1 MITNFKIIFF
11 FIFLIKLKK
20 YKKYN
25 YILLLNNFYLIHTK
39 IIGEKVTDIFEKC
52 KRTHYSNE
60 ISPELAGETVKVTGW
75 VHEIRDLGG
84 IVFVLIRDKYGITQ
98 LTAPSKKLS
107 EEMMADVR
115 AARKETI
122 VTVTGTVQESGKAPN
137 GIEIIP
143 TNIDVINVSQLP
155 LPLDTTE
162 KVDAEMDTR
171 LDARFMDLRKHDVS
185 AIFKIKNEML
195 HTTRN
200 YFYDRDFTE
209 ITTPKLVA
217 SATEGGTELF
227 PITYFEKEA
236 FLGQSP
242 QLYKQMMMATG
253 LDNVFEIGQIF
264 RAEEHDTLRHLNEA
278 LSIDAEMS
286 FKSQEDV
293 MDLLE
298 DLIKNI
304 LNNVQEKCSAE
315 LEDLGHELDVP
326 SGSFPVVPYEE
337 VIDIV
342 NSQDVEMEYGEDLN
356 RAAEK
361 VLGETMGSYY
371 FITEW
376 PTAIK
381 PFYVMPK
388 ADDPEKSTAFDLM
401 YRDLELS
408 SGAQRIHDYDLLYS
422 QIEAKDLNPDS
433 FEKYLQAFK
442 YGMPPHSGWG
452 MGADRLTMVITGAKN
467 IRETVLFPRDRRRLT
482 P

>member
-1 MITNFKIIFF
+1 M
-11 FIFLIKLKK
+11 
-20 YKKYN
+20 
-25 YILLLNNFYLIHTK
+25 
-39 IIGEKVTDIFEKC
+39 TDIFEKC
-52 KRTHYSNE
+52 KRTHYSTE
-60 ISPELAGETVKVTGW
+60 ITPELAGETVKVTGW

-84 IVFVLIRDKYGITQ
+84 IVFVLIRDKKGITQ
-98 LTAPSKKLS
+98 LTAPSKKLT

-122 VTVTGTVQESGKAPN
+122 VTLTGTVQESPKAPN
-137 GIEIIP
+137 GVEIIP
-143 TNIDVINVSQLP
+143 SNIDIINVSQLP

-195 HTTRN
+195 HTVRN
-200 YFYDRDFTE
+200 YFYDNDFTE

-286 FKSQEDV
+286 FRSQEDV
-293 MDLLE
+293 MNLLE
-298 DLIKNI
+298 DVIKNV
-304 LNNVQEKCSAE
+304 LNNLQEKCSSE

-326 SGSFPVVPYEE
+326 SGAFPVVPYEE

-376 PTAIK
+376 PTSIK

-388 ADDPEKSTAFDLM
+388 EDDPEKSTAFDLM

-408 SGAQRIHDYDLLYS
+408 SGSQRIHDYDLLYS

-452 MGADRLTMVITGAKN
+452 MGADRLTMVLTGAKN

>member
-1 MITNFKIIFF
+1 M
-11 FIFLIKLKK
+11 
-20 YKKYN
+20 
-25 YILLLNNFYLIHTK
+25 
-39 IIGEKVTDIFEKC
+39 TDIFEKC

-60 ISPELAGETVKVTGW
+60 IGPELAGETVKVTGW

-84 IVFVLIRDKYGITQ
+84 IVFVLIRDKNGITQ

-122 VTVTGTVQESGKAPN
+122 ITLTGTVQESAKAPN
-137 GIEIIP
+137 GVEIIP
-143 TNIDVINVSQLP
+143 SNIDVINVSQLP

-162 KVDAEMDTR
+162 KVEAEMDTR
-171 LDARFMDLRKHDVS
+171 LDSRFMDLRKHDVS
-185 AIFKIKNEML
+185 AIFKIKSQML
-195 HTTRN
+195 HTARN
-200 YFYDRDFTE
+200 YFYDNDFTE

-286 FKSQEDV
+286 FKSQTDA
-293 MDLLE
+293 MNTLE
-298 DLIKNI
+298 ELIKRI
-304 LNNVQEKCSAE
+304 LSDISTNCQKE
-315 LEDLGHELDVP
+315 LSDLDHELDIP
-326 SGSFPVVPYEE
+326 TEPFPIVTYEE

-342 NSQDVEMEYGEDLN
+342 NSRDVEMNYGEDLN

-361 VLGETMGSYY
+361 VLGDTMGSYY

-381 PFYVMPK
+381 TFYVMPNS
-388 ADDPEKSTAFDLM
+388 DDAEKSTAFDLM

>member
-1 MITNFKIIFF
+1 M
-11 FIFLIKLKK
+11 
-20 YKKYN
+20 
-25 YILLLNNFYLIHTK
+25 
-39 IIGEKVTDIFEKC
+39 TDIFEKC
-52 KRTHYSNE
+52 KRTHYSTE
-60 ISPELAGETVKVTGW
+60 ITPELAGETVKVTGW

-84 IVFVLIRDKYGITQ
+84 IVFVLIRDKKGITQ
-98 LTAPSKKLS
+98 LTAPSKKLT

-122 VTVTGTVQESGKAPN
+122 VTLTGTVQESPKAPN
-137 GIEIIP
+137 GVEIIP
-143 TNIDVINVSQLP
+143 SNIDIINVSQLP

-195 HTTRN
+195 HTVRN
-200 YFYDRDFTE
+200 YFYDNDFTE

-286 FKSQEDV
+286 FRSQEDV
-293 MDLLE
+293 MNLLE
-298 DLIKNI
+298 DVIKNV
-304 LNNVQEKCSAE
+304 LNNLQEKCSSE

-326 SGSFPVVPYEE
+326 SGAFPVVPYEE

-376 PTAIK
+376 PTSIK

-408 SGAQRIHDYDLLYS
+408 SGSQRIHDYDLLYS

-452 MGADRLTMVITGAKN
+452 MGADRLTMVLTGAKN

>member
-1 MITNFKIIFF
+1 MTN
-11 FIFLIKLKK
+11 
-20 YKKYN
+20 
-25 YILLLNNFYLIHTK
+25 
-39 IIGEKVTDIFEKC
+39 IFEKC
-52 KRTHYSNE
+52 KRTHYSTE
-60 ISPELAGETVKVTGW
+60 ITPELAGETVKVTGW

-84 IVFVLIRDKYGITQ
+84 IIFVLIRDKKGITQ
-98 LTAPSKKLS
+98 LTAPSKKLT

-122 VTVTGTVQESGKAPN
+122 VTLTGTVQESPKAPN
-137 GIEIIP
+137 GVEIIP
-143 TNIDVINVSQLP
+143 SNIDIINVSQLP

-171 LDARFMDLRKHDVS
+171 LDSRFMDLRKHDVS

-195 HTTRN
+195 HTVRN
-200 YFYDRDFTE
+200 YFYDNDFTE

-253 LDNVFEIGQIF
+253 LDSVFEIGQIF

-286 FKSQEDV
+286 FRSQEDV
-293 MDLLE
+293 MNLLQ
-298 DLIKNI
+298 DVIKNI
-304 LNNVQEKCSAE
+304 LNNLQEKCSSE
-315 LEDLGHELDVP
+315 LEDLNHELDVP
-326 SGSFPVVPYEE
+326 TGDFPIVPYEE

-388 ADDPEKSTAFDLM
+388 EDDPEKSTAFDLM

-408 SGAQRIHDYDLLYS
+408 SGSQRIHDYDLLYS

-452 MGADRLTMVITGAKN
+452 MGADRLTMVLTGAKN

>member
-1 MITNFKIIFF
+1 M
-11 FIFLIKLKK
+11 
-20 YKKYN
+20 
-25 YILLLNNFYLIHTK
+25 
-39 IIGEKVTDIFEKC
+39 TDIFDKC
-52 KRTHYSNE
+52 KRTHYSNQ
-60 ISPELAGETVKVTGW
+60 ISPENEGETVKVTGW

-84 IVFVLIRDKYGITQ
+84 IVFLLLRDKNGITQ
-98 LTAPSKKLS
+98 ITAPSKKVS
-107 EEMMADVR
+107 AEMMEDIR

-122 VTVTGTVQESGKAPN
+122 ITVTGTVQKSPKAPN

-143 TNIDVINVSQLP
+143 SNIDIINVAQLP

-162 KVDAEMDTR
+162 KVDAELDTR
-171 LDARFMDLRKHDVS
+171 LDSRFIDIRKHDVS
-185 AIFKIKNEML
+185 AIFKIKSQML
-195 HTTRN
+195 HTARN
-200 YFYDRDFTE
+200 YFYDHDFTE

-286 FKSQEDV
+286 FRSQEDA
-293 MDLLE
+293 MNTLE
-298 DLIKNI
+298 SLIKTILANI
-304 LNNVQEKCSAE
+304 QENCAKE
-315 LEDLGHELDVP
+315 LEDLGHELDIP
-326 SGSFPVVPYEE
+326 TEPFPVVSYDK
-337 VIDIV
+337 VLDIV
-342 NSQDVEMEYGEDLN
+342 NSHDVEMNYGDDLS

-361 VLGETMGSYY
+361 VLGEERGSYY

-376 PTAIK
+376 PMSIK
-381 PFYVMPK
+381 PFYVMPSTK
-388 ADDPEKSTAFDLM
+388 DPEISTSFDLM

-408 SGAQRIHDYDLLYS
+408 SGSQRIHDYDLLYS
-422 QIEAKDLNPDS
+422 RLEAKDLNPDS
-433 FEKYLQAFK
+433 FEKYLEAFK

-452 MGADRLTMVITGAKN
+452 MGADRLTMVLTGSKN

>member
-1 MITNFKIIFF
+1 M
-11 FIFLIKLKK
+11 
-20 YKKYN
+20 
-25 YILLLNNFYLIHTK
+25 
-39 IIGEKVTDIFEKC
+39 TDIFDKC

-60 ISPELAGETVKVTGW
+60 INTDLTGETVKVTGW

-84 IVFVLIRDKYGITQ
+84 IVFLLLRDKNGITQ
-98 LTAPSKKLS
+98 ITAPSKKLS

-122 VTVTGTVQESGKAPN
+122 ITVTGVVQESPKAPN

-143 TNIDVINVSQLP
+143 ENIDVINVSDLP

-162 KVDAEMDTR
+162 KVDAEIDTR
-171 LDARFMDLRKHDVS
+171 LDSRFMDIRKHDVS
-185 AIFKIKNEML
+185 AIFKIKSQLL
-195 HTTRN
+195 HTARN
-200 YFYDRDFTE
+200 YFYDHDFTE

-242 QLYKQMMMATG
+242 QLYKQSMMATG
-253 LDNVFEIGQIF
+253 LDKVFEIGQIF

-286 FKSQEDV
+286 YYSQQDAMDV
-293 MDLLE
+293 LQN
-298 DLIKNI
+298 LIMTVLKD
-304 LNNVQEKCSAE
+304 VEEKCTSE
-315 LEDLGHELDVP
+315 LEDLEHTLDIPDTPFP
-326 SGSFPVVPYEE
+326 SVPYEE

-342 NSQDVEMEYGEDLN
+342 NSMDVEMEYGQDLS

-361 VLGETMGSYY
+361 ALGEAMGSYY

-376 PTAIK
+376 PMAIK
-381 PFYVMPK
+381 PFYVMPI
-388 ADDPEKSTAFDLM
+388 EEGSSVSTAFDLM
-401 YRDLELS
+401 YKDLELS
-408 SGAQRIHDYDLLYS
+408 SGSQRIHDYDFLYS
-422 QIEAKDLNPDS
+422 QLEVKDLNPDS
-433 FEKYLQAFK
+433 FERYLEAFK

-452 MGADRLTMVITGAKN
+452 LGADRLTMVVTGSEN